1 MSGQHQEQISV
12 IGRSHMFL
20 DLLDQ
25 VSRVAVL
32 DRPVLVVGERGTGKE
47 LVASRLH
54 FLSRRWDGAFVKLNC
69 ASLAETLLESE
80 LFGYEAGAFTGATR
94 QRAGRF
100 EHADGGSLFLDE
112 VASLSPSAQ
121 EKLLRVV
128 EYGEFDR
135 VGGNQAISVD
145 VRVVA
150 AANVDLPRLA
160 DIGGF
165 RHDLL
170 DRLAFDVL
178 TVPPLR
184 ARQADIMLLAN
195 HFAGRMF
202 NELASDG
209 GVSPVPEFSKQA
221 KEALQDYAWP
231 GNVRELKNV
240 VERAVYRWA
249 DEEGPI
255 DDIVFDPF
263 ESPWRP
269 SVGEVGVKHKDQAS
283 VAASAVGFKQAGRA
297 KYKLLPDARQPM
309 DIRKSLQTVEKELL
323 EEALAFNKFNQSDTA
338 KHLSLSYDQLRHAMK
353 KYDL

>member
-1 MSGQHQEQISV
+1 MSSGEGQISV
-12 IGRSHMFL
+12 IGSSHTFL

-25 VSRVAVL
+25 VSKVATL

-54 FLSRRWDGAFVKLNC
+54 FLSRRWDRSFVKMNC
-69 ASLAETLLESE
+69 ASLAETLIESE
-80 LFGYEAGAFTGATR
+80 LFGYEAGAFTGATK

-100 EHADGGSLFLDE
+100 EVASGGTLFLDE

-135 VGGNQAISVD
+135 VGGNKTISVD

-150 AANVDLPRLA
+150 AANVDLPALA
-160 DIGGF
+160 DMGKF

-184 ARQADIMLLAN
+184 SRHSDIMLLAN
-195 HFAGRMF
+195 HFASRM
-202 NELASDG
+202 ASEMEYINA
-209 GVSPVPEFSKQA
+209 PVFSKQA
-221 KEALQDYAWP
+221 ESALQDYAWP
-231 GNVRELKNV
+231 GNVRELKNA
-240 VERAVYRWA
+240 VERAVYRWG
-249 DEEGPI
+249 DEGQIE
-255 DDIVFDPF
+255 DIIFDPF

-269 SVGEVGVKHKDQAS
+269 IDSNLQPASGGDAKVAMSHKGAE
-283 VAASAVGFKQAGRA
+283 
-297 KYKLLPDARQPM
+297 KYKLMPDARQPL
-309 DIRKSLQTVEKELL
+309 DLKKSLQTVEKELI
-323 EEALAFNKFNQSDTA
+323 EVALSFNRFNQRDTA
-338 KHLSLSYDQLRHAMK
+338 KHLSMSYDQLRHAMK
-353 KYDL
+353 KHDL